1 MVSTKSSPIQD
12 WCIKGR
18 LTMNELYLQG
28 SAKDLVSCWARLRD
42 TENIDLAVETANHLN
57 KITYRTIRKGWT
69 IQRWASILE
78 SILLSKKLL

>member
-1 MVSTKSSPIQD
+1 
-12 WCIKGR
+12 
-18 LTMNELYLQG
+18 MNELYLQG

-42 TENIDLAVETANHLN
+42 TENIEVAVQTANHLN
-57 KITYRTIRKGWT
+57 KLTYRTIRKGWT